1 MQQNKKPLYALNFV
15 RYAEKMY
22 NYEKNVD
29 KLYMTR
35 YNPFHQIQQEKNKKE
50 RMKMKKLCVWALAA
64 MMTVGATGAI
74 ADHLVILRQRASWS
88 SAPR

>member
-1 MQQNKKPLYALNFV
+1 MP
-15 RYAEKMY
+15 EKMY

-64 MMTVGATGAI
+64 MMTVGATGAM
-74 ADHLVILRQRASWS
+74 ADHLDDIKAKGKLVVGSEVS
-88 SAPR
+88 FAPI